1 MGMMLRRKRMTS
13 IAEETPLGTWVE
25 TRAKALSTRN
35 RRLIGPFR
43 DPQERTKQ
51 GIYTVEERGQEQQL
65 GLEHQGEELGPK
77 HNNIFRK
84 T

>member
-1 MGMMLRRKRMTS
+1 
-13 IAEETPLGTWVE
+13 
-25 TRAKALSTRN
+25 LSTRN

>member
-1 MGMMLRRKRMTS
+1 MGRNKGQS
-13 IAEETPLGTWVE
+13 
-25 TRAKALSTRN
+25 KLSTRN

-65 GLEHQGEELGPK
+65 GVEHQGEELGPT

-84 T
+84 K